1 MKANMEPSWAVFLG
15 GLGVGSAVTAF
26 VQHALA
32 RRAKQQ
38 DLRLAELKEAF
49 TGFLAALAKM
59 TENDGSRENQVNFGL
74 WVARI
79 QLVASPKVS
88 ECVEAVK
95 ETDPNSAQ
103 RTSAID
109 KMLMEMRDDLGIGR
123 AR

>member
-1 MKANMEPSWAVFLG
+1 MESSWAVFLG

-32 RRAKQQ
+32 RRAKQE

-49 TGFLAALAKM
+49 TGFLAAFAKM
-59 TENDGSRENQVNFGL
+59 NENDSSRENQVNFGL

-88 ECVEAVK
+88 TCIERVK
-95 ETDPNSAQ
+95 ETSPRSPQ
-103 RTSAID
+103 RATAID
-109 KMLMEMRDDLGIGR
+109 AMLAEMRSDLGIGR
-123 AR
+123 DR

>member
-1 MKANMEPSWAVFLG
+1 MEQSWAVFLG
-15 GLGVGSAVTAF
+15 GLGLGSAVTAF

-49 TGFLAALAKM
+49 TGFLAAFAKM
-59 TENDGSRENQVNFGL
+59 NENDSSRENQVNFGL

-88 ECVEAVK
+88 ACIEAVK
-95 ETDPNSAQ
+95 KTSPSSGQ
-103 RTSAID
+103 RTAAID
-109 KMLMEMRDDLGIGR
+109 AMLAEMRNDLGIGR
-123 AR
+123 ER

>member
-1 MKANMEPSWAVFLG
+1 MEQSWAVFLG

-49 TGFLAALAKM
+49 TGFLAAFAKM
-59 TENDGSRENQVNFGL
+59 NEDDGSRENQVNFGL

-88 ECVEAVK
+88 ACI
-95 ETDPNSAQ
+95 ETMRKTNPNSNH
-103 RTSAID
+103 RTAAID
-109 KMLMEMRDDLGIGR
+109 AMLVEMRGDLGIGR
-123 AR
+123 EPS